1 MLADL
6 LKLKRDYAG
15 IYFGAKGVS
24 FIQLSSGR
32 VKNFFVQSYPVAEW
46 AEAHPSEDIFEVFK
60 DREMEL
66 IAFLQKGLRDSEMD
80 ATGAV
85 ISLPPKDLII
95 RFFEMPNIP
104 RSEIAAGI
112 NFEIKKYVPFKI
124 EELAFDYQY
133 NVRAK
138 ANIIEVVLCGMK
150 QAPLDGYSKLLQQVN
165 FTAQA
170 YEPGF
175 FSLFR
180 FLVIKGKITNQKSY
194 VILEFN
200 KEGAN
205 ILITEKGFPYFTR
218 DIRLAAA
225 LGQQAPSEDLD
236 SQMFRLINEVRV
248 SLDYYRRQFLKK
260 EVDEMIVISHL
271 ATSNLIDHFSKELG
285 LKVNLLNLAELVQ
298 AEGVAHEMFSDLVK
312 AYGAALRQERPSL
325 ITLNLVRQREKAK
338 AGGGGGLALS
348 SGNLQETVAAFV
360 LENKPALAKG
370 GVIGIIIL
378 VLGYG
383 LGFSKLFPIEKER
396 ALAMVQTPPLLPGID
411 FSSLEGLQ
419 ASETQYLSQE
429 RDLRELIDN
438 RPMFYK
444 KLVVLSKIVSE
455 GVWIGKMAYIEDGT
469 MMLECHVYSSEEK
482 ARQQKMN
489 KFVTD
494 LRNDAE
500 FQKTFGTIQ
509 LNSWREGNWEYPTI
523 DFEVVCYA
531 RTKQT

>member
-1 MLADL
+1 MLGNL
-6 LKLKRDYAG
+6 LRRDFAG

-24 FIQLSSGR
+24 FVQLSSGR
-32 VKNFFVQSYPVAEW
+32 IRNFLVQPYPAAEGT
-46 AEAHPSEDIFEVFK
+46 EAYPAEDIFESFK

-66 IAFLQKGLRDSEMD
+66 IAFLQKGLRDSKME
-80 ATGAV
+80 ATTAV

-112 NFEIKKYVPFKI
+112 NFEIKKYIPFKI

-133 NVRAK
+133 NVKTK
-138 ANIIEVVLCGMK
+138 ANIIEVILCGMK
-150 QAPLDGYSKLLQQVN
+150 QAPLDSYSNLLQQVN

-170 YEPGF
+170 YEPGL

-180 FLVIKGKITNQKSY
+180 FLVVKGKINNQKSY

-218 DIRLAAA
+218 DIRLAVN
-225 LGQQAPSEDLD
+225 LGQMTPSGDVD
-236 SQMFRLINEVRV
+236 GQMFKLINEVRV

-285 LKVNLLNLAELVQ
+285 LKVNLLDLAELVQ
-298 AEGVAHEMFSDLVK
+298 AEGVAPEALPDLVK

-338 AGGGGGLALS
+338 AGGSAALS
-348 SGNLQETVAAFV
+348 SENIQEAAV
-360 LENKPALAKG
+360 LFLAENKPALAKG
-370 GVIGIIIL
+370 GIIGVAIL
-378 VLGYG
+378 ILGYG
-383 LGFSKLFPIEKER
+383 LGFSKLFPLEKER
-396 ALAMVQTPPLLPGID
+396 SLVTVQNPPVLPGVD
-411 FSSLEGLQ
+411 LSSLEGVQ
-419 ASETQYLSQE
+419 ASETQYLAQE
-429 RDLRELIDN
+429 RDLRGLIDKK
-438 RPMFYK
+438 PMLYK
-444 KLVVLSKIVSE
+444 KLVDISRLLPE
-455 GVWIGKMAYIEDGT
+455 GVWISKIAYIEDGT
-469 MMLECHVYSSEEK
+469 MALECHVYAPDDK
-482 ARQQKMN
+482 IRQEKMN

-494 LRNDAE
+494 LRNDSE
-500 FQKTFGTIQ
+500 FQKIFSTIQ
-509 LNSWREGNWEYPTI
+509 LNSWREGTLEYPTI
-523 DFEVVCYA
+523 DFDIVCYVKTA
-531 RTKQT
+531 

>member
-1 MLADL
+1 MLANL
-6 LKLKRDYAG
+6 LKRDFAG

-24 FIQLSSGR
+24 FVQMSSSR
-32 VKNFFVQSYPVAEW
+32 IKNFLVQPYPAAEG
-46 AEAHPSEDIFEVFK
+46 AEAHPSEDIFEFFK

-66 IAFLQKGLRDSEMD
+66 IAFLQKGLRDSKMD
-80 ATGAV
+80 ATTAV

-104 RSEIAAGI
+104 RGEIAAGI
-112 NFEIKKYVPFKI
+112 NFEIKKYIPFKI
-124 EELAFDYQY
+124 EEL
-133 NVRAK
+133 
-138 ANIIEVVLCGMK
+138 EVILCGMK
-150 QAPLDGYSKLLQQVN
+150 QAPLDSYSNLLQQVN

-170 YEPGF
+170 YEPGL

-180 FLVIKGKITNQKSY
+180 FLVVKGKINNQKSY

-218 DIRLAAA
+218 DIRLTSAG
-225 LGQQAPSEDLD
+225 GQEASPAEDLD

-260 EVDEMIVISHL
+260 EVDEMIVISHM

-285 LKVNLLNLAELVQ
+285 LKVNLLNLTELVQ
-298 AEGVAHEMFSDLVK
+298 AEGVAPEMLPDLVK
-312 AYGAALRQERPSL
+312 ACGAALRIERPTL

-338 AGGGGGLALS
+338 AGGGASLS
-348 SGNLQETVAAFV
+348 SENIQEAATVFL

-378 VLGYG
+378 ILGYG
-383 LGFSKLFPIEKER
+383 LGFAKLFPLEREKS
-396 ALAMVQTPPLLPGID
+396 LATVQTLPLLPGID
-411 FSSLEGLQ
+411 LSNLEGVQ
-419 ASETQYLSQE
+419 ASETQYLAQE
-429 RDLRELIDN
+429 RDLRDLIEKKP
-438 RPMFYK
+438 RLYK
-444 KLVVLSKIVSE
+444 KLLNLSKLLPE
-455 GVWIGKMAYIEDGT
+455 GVWISKMAYIEDGT
-469 MMLECHVYSSEEK
+469 MMLDCHVYAPEEK

-494 LRNDAE
+494 LRNDPE
-500 FQKTFGTIQ
+500 FQKTFATIQ
-509 LNSWREGNWEYPTI
+509 LNAWREGSLEYPTI
-523 DFEVVCYA
+523 DFEVVCYM
-531 RTKQT
+531 KSK